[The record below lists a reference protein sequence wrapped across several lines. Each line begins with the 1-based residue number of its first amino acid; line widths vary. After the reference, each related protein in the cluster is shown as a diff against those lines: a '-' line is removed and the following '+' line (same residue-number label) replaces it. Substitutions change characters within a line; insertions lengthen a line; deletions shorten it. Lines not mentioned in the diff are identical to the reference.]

1 MGDDVL
7 LAFDGYCLDVAQGSI
22 RDRQGRELELRPK
35 SFDLLHYFV
44 RNAGRL
50 LPRNEL
56 MDVVWPG
63 VFVSDD
69 SLTQCVAEIRRALK
83 EDGDRLLRTLPKR
96 GYIFS
101 AESSGVSARDSSASA
116 PPELRRDPANDATTS
131 VGGKSSFKIFENV
144 PPQLPSFVGREA
156 ALSDLHRLLTT
167 GEQRAATA
175 QVAIHGLG
183 GMGKTSLVAEYAHR
197 YANEY
202 AGVWWARAE
211 NRTVLV
217 GSLAGLNVHL
227 QPNMPEEA
235 DQERA
240 ARAALRL
247 IARSSKPFLLVY
259 DDIENPDLL
268 AGLVPSAGAR
278 LLLTTRWADWGGGS
292 AELALDV
299 LGSDASV
306 QFLQKRSGRQDS
318 EGAVGLA
325 EALGNLPLA
334 LDHAGAYCRLTGIR
348 FEEYR
353 HKIDDLVA
361 RAPKGATYP
370 SSVRATFDLAIKKA
384 AAECAAAETLLGSC
398 AFLAPDRVPLD
409 LVFGDIPD
417 GGDREEALLNLAAV
431 SLIEH
436 TTLDGSGGPALKVHR
451 LVQSAM
457 RRRLAAEGKI
467 EETSA
472 RVLRQLAN
480 SFPATAYRDTSVWP
494 WCADL
499 LPHVI
504 AMRDPMQH
512 VPRTGGFTAFF
523 HAAGSYLH
531 RRGSYADAEPLL
543 TQAISS
549 AEQTVGADH
558 ADVAEARAS
567 LARLYRDAGRYAEA
581 EPLLRAALASTR
593 HSRGAEHPKIATRL
607 NELALLLYNT
617 GRHAEAEPLYR
628 EAIAVGKPSL
638 GRDHSTVAI
647 ALGSLAR
654 LYRAAGRHS
663 EAEPLF
669 KEAIAAGRKALA
681 REHPVVSAALARQ
694 SAPRR
699 KPSAKRDGSTDH
711 EPAGVGGGREANY
724 EHPDVAIQ
732 LNNLAYLYRS
742 IGRYADAEPLL
753 KEALAISERALG
765 KEHPDTAISLS
776 GLARLYRAMGR
787 YRDAEPLL
795 KQAIAISEK
804 LVGREHPTV
813 AIWLYNLA
821 RLYQDAGRYPD
832 AEEVL
837 TEVIRISRKTLGE
850 ANQGT
855 GRAQWA
861 LANIFMATG
870 RHEEALKE
878 GGAARA
884 IHERVL
890 GPNHQWTV
898 DSRQTYASALS
909 ALGRSAEAALRGREH
924 AR

>member
-22 RDRQGRELELRPK
+22 RDREGRELELRPK

-56 MDVVWPG
+56 LDVVWPG

-101 AESSGVSARDSSASA
+101 AESSGVSARDSHASA
-116 PPELRRDPANDATTS
+116 PPELRRVPSSDATTS

-156 ALSDLHRLLTT
+156 ALSDLPRLLTT
-167 GEQRAATA
+167 GGQ
-175 QVAIHGLG
+175 
-183 GMGKTSLVAEYAHR
+183 
-197 YANEY
+197 
-202 AGVWWARAE
+202 
-211 NRTVLV
+211 
-217 GSLAGLNVHL
+217 
-227 QPNMPEEA
+227 
-235 DQERA
+235 RA

-247 IARSSKPFLLVY
+247 IAQSPKPFLLVY
-259 DDIENPDLL
+259 DDIENPDSL

-278 LLLTTRWADWGGGS
+278 LLLTTRWADWGGGA

-306 QFLQKRSGRQDS
+306 QFLQKRTGRHDS
-318 EGAVGLA
+318 EGAAGLA

-334 LDHAGAYCRLTGIR
+334 LDHAGAYCRLTGLR

-353 HKIDDLVA
+353 HKIDALVA

-370 SSVRATFDLAIKKA
+370 SSVRATFDLAIEKA

-398 AFLAPDRVPLD
+398 AFLAPDRIPLD
-409 LVFGDIPD
+409 LVFGDIPEA
-417 GGDREEALLNLAAV
+417 GDREEALLNLAAV

-451 LVQSAM
+451 LVQRAM

-472 RVLRQLAN
+472 SVLRQLAN

-512 VPRTGGFTAFF
+512 APRTGGFTAFF

-543 TQAISS
+543 IQAISS
-549 AEQTVGADH
+549 AEQTVGGDQ

-567 LARLYRDAGRYAEA
+567 LARLYRDAGRYTEA
-581 EPLLRAALASTR
+581 EPLLRAALAITR
-593 HSRGAEHPKIATRL
+593 NSLGAEHPKIATRL
-607 NELALLLYNT
+607 NELALLLYNA

-628 EAIAVGKPSL
+628 EAI
-638 GRDHSTVAI
+638 
-647 ALGSLAR
+647 
-654 LYRAAGRHS
+654 
-663 EAEPLF
+663 
-669 KEAIAAGRKALA
+669 
-681 REHPVVSAALARQ
+681 
-694 SAPRR
+694 
-699 KPSAKRDGSTDH
+699 
-711 EPAGVGGGREANY
+711 
-724 EHPDVAIQ
+724 
-732 LNNLAYLYRS
+732 
-742 IGRYADAEPLL
+742 
-753 KEALAISERALG
+753 
-765 KEHPDTAISLS
+765 
-776 GLARLYRAMGR
+776 
-787 YRDAEPLL
+787 
-795 KQAIAISEK
+795 
-804 LVGREHPTV
+804 
-813 AIWLYNLA
+813 
-821 RLYQDAGRYPD
+821 
-832 AEEVL
+832 
-837 TEVIRISRKTLGE
+837 
-850 ANQGT
+850 
-855 GRAQWA
+855 
-861 LANIFMATG
+861 
-870 RHEEALKE
+870 
-878 GGAARA
+878 
-884 IHERVL
+884 
-890 GPNHQWTV
+890 
-898 DSRQTYASALS
+898 
-909 ALGRSAEAALRGREH
+909 
-924 AR
+924 